1 MRTDVKVAVIGAA
14 GLVVAAAIALIPNL
28 TSKGNSER
36 DFWVQHLDVLN
47 EPDLAKRVRSLQVLL
62 DMTPKKPQSIEDLL
76 KSSQEALAEQVKAE
90 EAQKQAEEKARL
102 AKSEQDAAKKA
113 EAQRKA
119 DAAKANE
126 VKVKAAA
133 QVKKTEAQN
142 AATSILKRYNFSH

>member
-1 MRTDVKVAVIGAA
+1 V
-14 GLVVAAAIALIPNL
+14 LVNVGYVAAAIALIPNL

-133 QVKKTEAQN
+133 QVKKNEAQN
-142 AATSILKRYNFSH
+142 VATSILKRYNFSH